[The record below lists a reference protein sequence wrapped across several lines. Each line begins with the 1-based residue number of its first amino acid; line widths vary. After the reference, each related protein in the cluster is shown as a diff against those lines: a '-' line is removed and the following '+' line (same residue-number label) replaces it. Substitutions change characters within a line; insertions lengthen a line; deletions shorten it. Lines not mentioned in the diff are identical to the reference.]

1 MKVCWGVGRGNCG
14 HVYMRRPPY
23 VIPEEATYLKRQ
35 HTCPVDMKKIVVR
48 VLDVGKALKQIS
60 GI

>member
-23 VIPEEATYLKRQ
+23 VIPEEATYLSSGHEENSCQ
-35 HTCPVDMKKIVVR
+35 SSGC
-48 VLDVGKALKQIS
+48 GKALKQIS